1 MAGAR
6 RSDPPPNRRRPGL
19 RSLESIA
26 RIKDPAARLRACT
39 SYLEAEPADVAAL
52 ALDAETRIALGQVAE
67 ALGALLR
74 AAELELARGG
84 TRAAAELC
92 SRLLAI
98 DPGHRG
104 GRAFAQRLRESPG
117 ATPELRKLLE
127 SWRRQRVR
135 EGTPVVLASPRG
147 RMINETDATAE
158 TPLPAARDPQRGRS
172 VSAVAREQGAER
184 SARSRRIPA
193 TLDAPTVIEALPT
206 PDRAAAAKRGRPLFS
221 DGAAAPHLRTISD
234 TEEAEGASQPAPPRQ
249 QPPAS
254 MLPAEVAAK
263 GRPRRLARNELLFH
277 EKDAGRELYLLL
289 KGQLELVKWERS
301 SRRTRI
307 AVLEAGAIAGELA
320 LLGDGVHHLSAKALE
335 PCELLQLPQ
344 AAIRAALESSPALE
358 RSLRSLYRDRLQ
370 TTLTRTSPLF
380 VGLAAAGCAELLGA
394 MKPKRLQAGQVA
406 VRQGGAGTALQ
417 LILLGAV
424 RIHVEKEGE
433 RVLVGRLADCDFFGE
448 ISLLT
453 GEPASA
459 TVEAEGF
466 VQLLTMPRPAVER
479 ALAEHEPFRRA
490 LQEEAK
496 RRERVVRAILR
507 GTARY
512 DERRNAVVYLP
523 HTK

>member
-6 RSDPPPNRRRPGL
+6 RSDPPDRRKPAP

-26 RIKDPAARLRACT
+26 RIKDPAARLRACS
-39 SYLEAEPADVAAL
+39 SYLAEEPADIAAL
-52 ALDAETRIALGQVAE
+52 TLAAETRIALGQVAE
-67 ALGALLR
+67 ALGTLLR
-74 AAELELARGG
+74 AAELELDRGG

-98 DPGHRG
+98 DSGHRG
-104 GRAFAQRLRESPG
+104 GRALAQRLRESPG
-117 ATPELRKLLE
+117 VTPELRKLLE

-135 EGTPVVLASPRG
+135 EGAPVVLASPRG
-147 RMINETDATAE
+147 RMLTETDATAE
-158 TPLPAARDPQRGRS
+158 TPLPAAGQETRRARS
-172 VSAVAREQGAER
+172 VSEVAREQGAGR
-184 SARSRRIPA
+184 QARSRRIPA
-193 TLDAPTVIEALPT
+193 TLDAPTVVEELP
-206 PDRAAAAKRGRPLFS
+206 AAKRSRALFS

-234 TEEAEGASQPAPPRQ
+234 AVEAEIASPPAPRTR
-249 QPPAS
+249 PPAS
-254 MLPAEVAAK
+254 VLPHEVVEK
-263 GRPRRLARNELLFH
+263 GRSRRLARNELLFH
-277 EKDAGRELYLLL
+277 EKDAGHELYLLL

-307 AVLEAGAIAGELA
+307 AVLEAGALAGELA

-335 PCELLQLPQ
+335 PCELLQIPR
-344 AAIRAALESSPALE
+344 AIVKTALETSPALE
-358 RSLRSLYRDRLQ
+358 RALRSLYRDRLQ
-370 TTLTRTSPLF
+370 STLTRTSPLF
-380 VGLAAAGCAELLGA
+380 VGLGAAECAALLGA

-406 VRQGGAGTALQ
+406 VREGAASTALQ

-424 RIHVEKEGE
+424 RISVEREGE
-433 RVLVGRLADCDFFGE
+433 PVLVGRLADCDFFGE

-453 GEPASA
+453 GEPATA

-466 VQLLTMPRPAVER
+466 VQLLIMPRPALES

-523 HTK
+523 RTK